1 MQKSK
6 GTIRRERPA
15 DYAAVEQLTREAF
28 WNVYRPGCM
37 EHYVVHVLRD
47 DPAFVPELDL
57 VLEREGQ
64 LIGHVLYMRAQ
75 LHTVDGCI
83 LPVMTFGPISIHP
96 DFQGQGYGAQLLEA
110 SMEWAKQMGGRGPVH
125 RGKPCVLWPFR
136 VCSGQCQ
143 GDPLPGDPGGGP
155 SPLFPVQGA
164 GRRLS
169 GGLCRGVPHAG
180 RVFCRGGSGGAFRPS
195 FSPEEEGN
203 PAWSVVL
210 TGRAKERCKW
220 GNEVS
225 PQKIGKNHQSYAQAL
240 SGFKMALAGIL

>member
-47 DPAFVPELDL
+47 DPAFVAELDL

-75 LHTVDGCI
+75 LHTVDGRI

-96 DFQGQGYGAQLLEA
+96 DFQGRDMVRSYWRPPWSWPSRWAQGPCA
-110 SMEWAKQMGGRGPVH
+110 SRETLRIMAVSGFG
-125 RGKPCVLWPFR
+125 
-136 VCSGQCQ
+136 SGQRQ
-143 GDPLPGDPGGGP
+143 GASAARGPGGGS
-155 SPLFPVQGA
+155 SPYFLCKELVEGYLEGCA
-164 GRRLS
+164 GVYHTPK
-169 GGLCRGVPHAG
+169 GYFV
-180 RVFCRGGSGGAFRPS
+180 
-195 FSPEEEGN
+195 EEEAVERFDQAF
-203 PAWSVVL
+203 PPKK
-210 TGRAKERCKW
+210 KETLP
-220 GNEVS
+220 G
-225 PQKIGKNHQSYAQAL
+225 QL
-240 SGFKMALAGIL
+240 F

>member
-1 MQKSK
+1 MQKNK

-75 LHTVDGCI
+75 LHTVDGRI
-83 LPVMTFGPISIHP
+83 LPVMTFGPISIHS

-110 SMEWAKQMGGRGPVH
+110 SMELAKQMGAGALCIEGNPTYYGRFGFAAASA
-125 RGKPCVLWPFR
+125 RGIR
-136 VCSGQCQ
+136 CQ
-143 GDPLPGDPGGGP
+143 GDPLPGDPGGG
-155 SPLFPVQGA
+155 SSSLFPVQGA
-164 GRRLS
+164 GRRLP
-169 GGLCRGVPHAG
+169 GGLCGGVPHAG
-180 RVFCRGGSGGAFRPS
+180 RVLCRGGSGGAFRPS

-210 TGRAKERCKW
+210 TGREK
-220 GNEVS
+220 G
-225 PQKIGKNHQSYAQAL
+225 AQL
-240 SGFKMALAGIL
+240 GRP